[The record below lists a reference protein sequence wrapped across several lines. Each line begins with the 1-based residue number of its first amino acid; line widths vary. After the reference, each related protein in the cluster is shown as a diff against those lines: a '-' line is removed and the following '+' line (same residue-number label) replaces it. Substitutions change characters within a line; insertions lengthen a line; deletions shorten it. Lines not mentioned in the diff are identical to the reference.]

1 MTFLQL
7 LNGVD
12 MANVL
17 PPDALGRAC
26 AYYAF
31 SLLEGGNGEN
41 EEKGEGGGG
50 EATSAPTT
58 PGDDGGDDDV
68 ITEVEDELGLDR
80 ATVVDVFERGDDDDD
95 DAQGNCR
102 DRYGDASVE
111 FKDALD
117 YVRAAVGATL
127 PPDAK
132 NYIDVLPRQ
141 RLRAQLPRVWLR
153 GIIVVWTCQ
162 V

>member
-1 MTFLQL
+1 
-7 LNGVD
+7 
-12 MANVL
+12 MA
-17 PPDALGRAC
+17 PM
-26 AYYAF
+26 
-31 SLLEGGNGEN
+31 
-41 EEKGEGGGG
+41 
-50 EATSAPTT
+50 T
-58 PGDDGGDDDV
+58 PGNNGGDDDV